1 MAKTREIR
9 KRITSV
15 RNINKIT
22 RTMEKVAQSK
32 IMKLGARYADAK
44 TFRADLARLLPEA
57 LGAAPGS
64 SRAQDALA
72 AHPLTA
78 PRGTTGGK
86 DARVML
92 FVVTS
97 SRGLC
102 GGYNA
107 KVLQATRARM
117 EELARDGGRAS
128 LAVLGRKGLS
138 FFRYHNQPVEI
149 ALADIDENVP
159 FLRLQGALDQVI
171 TRYVSRAVDTVE
183 LVSTRSVTKVV
194 QEVRVARLLP
204 FEFPAPPG
212 AAAAGPATVRR
223 GGGAEE
229 PLYLVEPSRHDVL
242 SALIPMAVA
251 AELFC
256 SILEA
261 MLGEQAQRSLAM
273 RSASDNADSMTKRL
287 TRTYNRARQ
296 AQITSEMIEIISGSE
311 GSRE

>member
-9 KRITSV
+9 KRILSV

-32 IMKLGARYADAK
+32 VMKLNARFADAK
-44 TFRADLARLLPEA
+44 AFRADLARLMPEA
-57 LGAAPGS
+57 LGAALGTS
-64 SRAQDALA
+64 QAQEALA
-72 AHPLTA
+72 ANPLSA
-78 PRGTTGGK
+78 PRGKG
-86 DARVML
+86 ARVLL

-107 KVLQATRARM
+107 RVLQATKARM
-117 EELARDGGRAS
+117 RELAGEGRQAS
-128 LAVLGRKGLS
+128 LVVMGKKGLS
-138 FFRYHNQPVEI
+138 YFRYHNQPVEI
-149 ALADIDENVP
+149 QLPDIDENIP
-159 FLRLQGALDQVI
+159 FLNLRQVLDEI
-171 TRYVSRAVDTVE
+171 IRRFTSHEMDKVDEVE
-183 LVSTRSVTKVV
+183 VVSTRSVNKVL
-194 QEVRVARLLP
+194 QEVRVSRLLP
-204 FEFPAPPG
+204 FEFAHVAGVPAS
-212 AAAAGPATVRR
+212 GPATVRR
-223 GGGAEE
+223 GGGVEE
-229 PLYLVEPSRHDVL
+229 PLYYVEPSRADVL
-242 SALIPMAVA
+242 SALVPMAVA
-251 AELFC
+251 VELFC

-311 GSRE
+311 GGRE

>member
-1 MAKTREIR
+1 MAKTRQIR
-9 KRITSV
+9 KRISSV

-32 IMKLGARYADAK
+32 IMKLNARFADAK
-44 TFRADLARLLPEA
+44 AFRANLLRLLPEA
-57 LGAAPGS
+57 LGAALGTSPGDEALAREPLCAPRQ
-64 SRAQDALA
+64 RAQN
-72 AHPLTA
+72 
-78 PRGTTGGK
+78 
-86 DARVML
+86 VML

-107 KVLQATRARM
+107 KVLAATRTRM
-117 EELARDGGRAS
+117 DELAREGRQAS
-128 LAVLGRKGLS
+128 LAVLGKKGLS
-138 FFRYHNQPVEI
+138 FFRYHGQPVEI
-149 ALADIDENVP
+149 SLADIDENVP
-159 FLRLQGALDQVI
+159 FLKLQGALDQV
-171 TRYVSRAVDTVE
+171 TRRYLAGQVNAVE
-183 LVSTRSVTKVV
+183 LVSTRYLSKVA

-204 FEFPAPPG
+204 FEFPRDT
-212 AAAAGPATVRR
+212 AAEPARTAAG
-223 GGGAEE
+223 E
-229 PLYLVEPSRHDVL
+229 PVYYVEPSRADVL
-242 SALIPMAVA
+242 SALVPMAVA

-256 SILEA
+256 SVLEA

-311 GSRE
+311 GGRE